1 LFAIDGLH
9 DVAHGENPKMVRHLL
24 RFDEALLLGVRRWH
38 VPSVTLL
45 MRALTRFGDASSWI
59 LVGLVLLAAGGPT
72 RRYGV
77 LLGSSAVIATVF
89 SQALKRMCKRPRPSS
104 GIGGFTALTE
114 NPDVFSFPSGHTA
127 AAFAV
132 AIALAGHGWLG
143 PFQLSLA
150 LAIAMSRIYLG
161 AHYPL
166 DVAAG
171 GAVGLIAGLATRAL
185 L

>member
-1 LFAIDGLH
+1 MIIEPYREDATGEDAI
-9 DVAHGENPKMVRHLL
+9 MVRHLL

-38 VPSVTLL
+38 APSVTLL
-45 MRALTRFGDASSWI
+45 MRALTRFGDASSWV
-59 LVGLVLLAAGGPT
+59 LVGLVLLAAGGPA
-72 RRYGV
+72 RRYGM
-77 LLGSSAVIATVF
+77 LLASGAIIATVL
-89 SQALKRMCKRPRPSS
+89 SQALKRICKRPRPSA

-132 AIALAGHGWLG
+132 AIALAGCGWLG
-143 PFQLSLA
+143 PFHLSLA
-150 LAIAMSRIYLG
+150 LAIGMSRVYLG

-171 GAVGLIAGLATRAL
+171 GAAGLIAGLAARGL
-185 L
+185 F